1 MFSLFVSNL
10 SEEDEVFR
18 FAYSYTQ
25 PTVKLYITPL
35 IAFIFDKFTFFE
47 ASPWPVSESA
57 EELEIH
63 IIGYRWNVFIA

>member
-1 MFSLFVSNL
+1 MLSLFVSNL
-10 SEEDEVFR
+10 SEEGEVFC
-18 FAYSYTQ
+18 FAYSCAQ

-35 IAFIFDKFTFFE
+35 MAFVFDKFAFFE

-63 IIGYRWNVFIA
+63 IIGRR